1 VPHPLTTPLLTILL
15 KPEGQAA
22 LDWVATQRLAGQ
34 TSLQIQ
40 QRNRQID
47 ASLLRGALYL
57 WDQRD
62 RGTSKFGDRAQT
74 LYFDDDGLQMAS
86 SLAVARHRATR
97 FGDEPVVDLCCGIGG
112 DLMAL
117 AERGL
122 CIGVDVDAA
131 RLLMAQ
137 ANTASQQGNVQLI
150 CGDAA
155 AAPVRAGTAA
165 IADPARRQ
173 GGRRA
178 RSGKDYEPDLG
189 CIDIWRRHF
198 DHIAVKVSPALDPAE
213 VPSREEVEYVSWQGQ
228 CREAVFWFGAHSGCR
243 RRASLILEQVTH
255 TMASANDQILR
266 PQVELA
272 GAYLYDPDPAIV
284 RSHLVGELAR
294 ELDAWLIAADVAYL
308 STQQLQPTPW
318 ARALK
323 VVEQVPFQLKNLQR
337 LMRRNGW
344 QPGGIRRRHF
354 PIEPETLRRQL
365 GRFGAE
371 TERMELVCTRIA
383 GKTTV
388 FICAPV
394 DETAR

>member
-1 VPHPLTTPLLTILL
+1 MPHPLTTPLLTILL

-155 AAPVRAGTAA
+155 AAPT
-165 IADPARRQ
+165 
-173 GGRRA
+173 
-178 RSGKDYEPDLG
+178 
-189 CIDIWRRHF
+189 
-198 DHIAVKVSPALDPAE
+198 
-213 VPSREEVEYVSWQGQ
+213 
-228 CREAVFWFGAHSGCR
+228 
-243 RRASLILEQVTH
+243 
-255 TMASANDQILR
+255 
-266 PQVELA
+266 
-272 GAYLYDPDPAIV
+272 
-284 RSHLVGELAR
+284 
-294 ELDAWLIAADVAYL
+294 
-308 STQQLQPTPW
+308 
-318 ARALK
+318 
-323 VVEQVPFQLKNLQR
+323 
-337 LMRRNGW
+337 
-344 QPGGIRRRHF
+344 
-354 PIEPETLRRQL
+354 
-365 GRFGAE
+365 
-371 TERMELVCTRIA
+371 
-383 GKTTV
+383 
-388 FICAPV
+388 
-394 DETAR
+394 